1 MLDNLSHHI
10 QVWRKDPK
18 KIIAV
23 ALVLLVMS
31 IFSCRYIDA
40 VRLKHQTLDS
50 AIPLVRTIDAQ
61 RTTATEDIYLPGFIM
76 PWHEAPVFARSK
88 GYVKVWYVDIGY
100 HVHKG
105 DLLAM
110 IERPEL
116 DAELHEAE
124 AYLKYATAQ
133 NELGQITARRWVN
146 LLKTDSVSQQS
157 TDDKTYGAAALAAS
171 VFKAR
176 ANLNK
181 LRAFVGFES
190 VVAPFDGVI
199 SSRQTDIGALINIGS
214 NPSEAVPLFK
224 IIQSDKLRLY
234 VNVPQNYSTKIT
246 PKMTVQLRFT
256 EHPGR
261 VFTARLLNTAE
272 AIDSVLQTLQ
282 VEFLVDNKN
291 GELLPGGYTMVEM
304 SVLHDKDSVILPVNT
319 LIFQAAGLQ
328 VAAVNAQEQ
337 VVLKDIDIG
346 TDFGK
351 QVQINSGV
359 QPGERIILNPPDSLY
374 AGQRVHIMNSKVD
387 LSL

>member
-1 MLDNLSHHI
+1 
-10 QVWRKDPK
+10 
-18 KIIAV
+18 
-23 ALVLLVMS
+23 
-31 IFSCRYIDA
+31 
-40 VRLKHQTLDS
+40 
-50 AIPLVRTIDAQ
+50 
-61 RTTATEDIYLPGFIM
+61 
-76 PWHEAPVFARSK
+76 
-88 GYVKVWYVDIGY
+88 
-100 HVHKG
+100 
-105 DLLAM
+105 
-110 IERPEL
+110 
-116 DAELHEAE
+116 
-124 AYLKYATAQ
+124 
-133 NELGQITARRWVN
+133 
-146 LLKTDSVSQQS
+146 
-157 TDDKTYGAAALAAS
+157 
-171 VFKAR
+171 
-176 ANLNK
+176 
-181 LRAFVGFES
+181 
-190 VVAPFDGVI
+190 
-199 SSRQTDIGALINIGS
+199 
-214 NPSEAVPLFK
+214 
-224 IIQSDKLRLY
+224 
-234 VNVPQNYSTKIT
+234 
-246 PKMTVQLRFT
+246 MTVQLRFT

-261 VFTARLLNTAE
+261 VFTARLLNTSE